1 MFWKR
6 LILAASTV
14 MLAAGSVTVA
24 GMGTASA
31 CIADADGDCYLHVT
45 GTVTSANLNVRAAPW
60 GTVLDNVPNGYSN
73 TVDCY
78 VQASD
83 GSYWDWL
90 YDSRIGRSGWV
101 YDPYLY
107 TGGNIYQQVD
117 QMSEGNCGSI
127 PLTMPSNVTATATS
141 TGSIR
146 VSWGDTNGGAAQYV
160 VSNGNV
166 SSATLPA
173 GTTSYT
179 WSGLAPNTY
188 MCFTVAAKESGQ
200 QSPWTAYACTYS
212 WTLKAPSSESAT
224 VTSTTSI
231 RVTWNDP
238 NGGAA
243 QYVVSNGNV
252 SSATLPAGTTSY
264 TWTGL
269 NPGTYMCFT
278 IAAKQSGQQS
288 AWSSYA
294 CTTTPVYVNMGDSFS
309 AGEGTYGPYQSGTD
323 TSTDMCHRSS
333 NSFSGQYA
341 ASSSYWNTVTNIAC
355 SGATTPD
362 IVTAPGAK
370 NAMGIPTQGEPAQV
384 SALSSKTSLVT
395 MTIGGNDLNLAGL
408 IGNCLIQGAR
418 DSTATNNCYHNAFSD
433 SFINSI
439 SNLVPALE
447 STYQAIQQAA
457 PNARLIVSTYPD
469 TFPQTYTGQCSEGIG
484 PVQIIYLIT
493 SQDELTRINE
503 VVTALNSA
511 ITTAANA
518 VGAEVMNVQGLF
530 SGHEMC
536 TGSPWV
542 NQVTGINWVSGTYQ
556 DESLHPNTTG
566 YQHWAA
572 ALKQYIGY

>member
-1 MFWKR
+1 
-6 LILAASTV
+6 
-14 MLAAGSVTVA
+14 
-24 GMGTASA
+24 
-31 CIADADGDCYLHVT
+31 
-45 GTVTSANLNVRAAPW
+45 
-60 GTVLDNVPNGYSN
+60 
-73 TVDCY
+73 
-78 VQASD
+78 
-83 GSYWDWL
+83 
-90 YDSRIGRSGWV
+90 
-101 YDPYLY
+101 
-107 TGGNIYQQVD
+107 
-117 QMSEGNCGSI
+117 
-127 PLTMPSNVTATATS
+127 
-141 TGSIR
+141 
-146 VSWGDTNGGAAQYV
+146 
-160 VSNGNV
+160 
-166 SSATLPA
+166 
-173 GTTSYT
+173 
-179 WSGLAPNTY
+179 
-188 MCFTVAAKESGQ
+188 
-200 QSPWTAYACTYS
+200 
-212 WTLKAPSSESAT
+212 
-224 VTSTTSI
+224 
-231 RVTWNDP
+231 
-238 NGGAA
+238 
-243 QYVVSNGNV
+243 
-252 SSATLPAGTTSY
+252 
-264 TWTGL
+264 
-269 NPGTYMCFT
+269 MCFT

-333 NSFSGQYA
+333 SSFSGQYA